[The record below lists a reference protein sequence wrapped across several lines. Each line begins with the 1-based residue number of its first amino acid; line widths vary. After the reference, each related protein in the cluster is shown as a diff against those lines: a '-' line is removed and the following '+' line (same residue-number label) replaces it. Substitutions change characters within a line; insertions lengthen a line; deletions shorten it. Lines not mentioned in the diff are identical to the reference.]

1 MLLFYLSTILFTV
14 FFIYILKSNK
24 DIFYINLNKKNEKII
39 LILFCFIVS
48 ASHILLLHSNYPYI
62 GHDYGQI
69 ESRAISMFLYYQ
81 NNGLD
86 IEWASPLFG
95 GGLLSYANPNWHQYS
110 PLYFLTLIMPFW
122 YSYNLLTFLFS
133 IIGFISIYLL
143 LKKDFNFN
151 FISSLTGTI
160 FFSCTGYYIYHL
172 KVGHWT
178 FIYHPLTALIVF
190 IFFSNTI
197 SKLKFGFIIRIL
209 SGALVFSAMI
219 FGGAIHTIFFYTC
232 FVLLGTAVIFFKLDF
247 NFFEKCIAVILSV
260 LLSFILSLSR
270 LIPIVILASKID
282 RGRLMVDNV
291 AFYKVFEV
299 IYYNFILS
307 IISFLEKLFSLN
319 LFFNI
324 KYSGIWE
331 KDLSL
336 PFLMI
341 PIIITILII
350 NRKCIIES
358 FINLNK
364 FDKLKIIL
372 FVIWFYLVFDIYYD
386 KGIINSLFP
395 FLKKMNLRLRICS
408 VLILPFS
415 IFLSYL
421 INKYKLFDRKKNLI
435 IMLLLNLYTLF
446 FFIYKHADNFYYGE
460 AFRNV
465 DLKIGI
471 EVWNKIN
478 ELGSNNNYKIN
489 TILSFN
495 EQDDNSRQKL
505 LEQFTNKYSS
515 NLYSSQF
522 PYEPIYGYW
531 LETFKP
537 KYEGSIYQISNNYYN
552 FTHPNSLIFFNDNYK
567 QFTGFSIDQ
576 KDDLEKFASFKKVD
590 WKLPKIFYI
599 ANDVSLYSHIIVI
612 SLLFII
618 AIYNI
623 VYFIIMNKN
632 SKIK

>member
-1 MLLFYLSTILFTV
+1 MIILFYLFTILFTIS
-14 FFIYILKSNK
+14 FIYIIKTDK
-24 DIFYINLNKKNEKII
+24 KIFNIVLDKKKEKLI
-39 LILFCFIVS
+39 LIMFCFITSLSQV
-48 ASHILLLHSNYPYI
+48 LLLNSNYPYI
-62 GHDYGQI
+62 GHDYSQI
-69 ESRAISMFLYYQ
+69 EARAMSMFLYYQ

-197 SKLKFGFIIRIL
+197 SKLKFSFIIRIL
-209 SGALVFSAMI
+209 SGALIFSAMI

-232 FVLLGTAVIFFKLDF
+232 FVLLGIAAISFKLDF
-247 NFFEKCIAVILSV
+247 DFLKKCIAIIISV
-260 LLSFILSLSR
+260 SLSFILSLSKA
-270 LIPIVILASKID
+270 IPTFILASKID
-282 RGRLMVDNV
+282 RGGLRVDNV
-291 AFYKVFEV
+291 PFYQIFEV
-299 IYYNFILS
+299 IYYDFILAV
-307 IISFLEKLFSLN
+307 ISFLEKLFSLN

-324 KYSGIWE
+324 QYKGIWE

-336 PFLMI
+336 PFMMI
-341 PIIITILII
+341 PIMIIILIM
-350 NRKCIIES
+350 NRKNIKES
-358 FINLNK
+358 FRNLNK
-364 FDKLKIIL
+364 FDKFKIII
-372 FVIWFYLVFDIYYD
+372 FIIWFYLAFDIYYD
-386 KGIINSLFP
+386 NGIINTLFS

-421 INKYKLFDRKKNLI
+421 LDKYKLLKNNKNI
-435 IMLLLNLYTLF
+435 IILLLINIYTVF
-446 FFIYKHADNFYYGE
+446 FFIYRHADNFNDGG

-465 DLKIGI
+465 DVRTGI
-471 EVWNKIN
+471 EIWNKIN
-478 ELGSNNNYKIN
+478 NLGSNNNYKI
-489 TILSFN
+489 TEISEEGESKILNQFLSN
-495 EQDDNSRQKL
+495 DYNLHSSR
-505 LEQFTNKYSS
+505 
-515 NLYSSQF
+515 F
-522 PYEPIYGYW
+522 PYEPIYGYE
-531 LETFKP
+531 LETFKS
-537 KYEGSIYQISNNYYN
+537 KEEGSIYKVSNNYYN
-552 FTHPNSLIFFNDNYK
+552 FTYPNSLIFFDDNYK
-567 QFTGFSIDQ
+567 QFTGFSLEQ
-576 KDDLEKFASFKKVD
+576 KDDLDKFASFKKVD

-599 ANDVSLYSHIIVI
+599 ANDISLYSHIIVI

-618 AIYNI
+618 AISNI

>member
-1 MLLFYLSTILFTV
+1 MIILFYLFTILFTIS
-14 FFIYILKSNK
+14 FIYIIKTDK
-24 DIFYINLNKKNEKII
+24 KIFNIVLDKKKEKLI
-39 LILFCFIVS
+39 LIMFCFITSLSQV
-48 ASHILLLHSNYPYI
+48 LLLNSNYPYI
-62 GHDYGQI
+62 GHDYSQI
-69 ESRAISMFLYYQ
+69 EARAMSMFLYYQ

-197 SKLKFGFIIRIL
+197 SKLKFSFIIRIL
-209 SGALVFSAMI
+209 SGALIFSAMI

-232 FVLLGTAVIFFKLDF
+232 FVLLGIAAISFKLDF
-247 NFFEKCIAVILSV
+247 DFLKKCIAIIISV
-260 LLSFILSLSR
+260 SLSFALSLSK
-270 LIPIVILASKID
+270 LIPTLILASKID
-282 RGRLMVDNV
+282 RGKLMVNNV
-291 AFYKVFEV
+291 HFYMVFEA

-307 IISFLEKLFSLN
+307 IVSFFEKLFSLRF
-319 LFFNI
+319 FFNI
-324 KYSGIWE
+324 RYSYIHE
-331 KDLSL
+331 RDLSL
-336 PFLMI
+336 PFMMI
-341 PIIITILII
+341 PIIIIILIM
-350 NRKCIIES
+350 NRKNIIK
-358 FINLNK
+358 NLNHFWRENK
-364 FDKLKIIL
+364 FRII
-372 FVIWFYLVFDIYYD
+372 FFSIWFYFIFDLYYD

-395 FLKKMNLRLRICS
+395 FLKKMNLNLRIGS
-408 VLILPFS
+408 VVIIPFS
-415 IFLSYL
+415 IFFSYL
-421 INKYKLFDRKKNLI
+421 LNKYKLFNIKKSI
-435 IMLLLNLYTLF
+435 ILLLILNIYVIISFL
-446 FFIYKHADNFYYGE
+446 YKHADTFNGDIGFK
-460 AFRNV
+460 NV
-465 DLKIGI
+465 NLEIGI
-471 EVWNKIN
+471 KVWNKIN
-478 ELGSNNNYKIN
+478 QLGSNNNYKI
-489 TILSFN
+489 TEILEGAESKILN
-495 EQDDNSRQKL
+495 
-505 LEQFTNKYSS
+505 QFLSNDY
-515 NLYSSQF
+515 NLYSSKY
-522 PYEPIYGYW
+522 PYEPIYGYE
-531 LETFKP
+531 LETFKS
-537 KYEGSIYQISNNYYN
+537 KEEGSIYKVSNNYYN
-552 FTHPNSLIFFNDNYK
+552 FTYPNSLIFFDDNYK
-567 QFTGFSIDQ
+567 QFTGFSLEQ

-599 ANDVSLYSHIIVI
+599 ANDISLYSHIIVI

-618 AIYNI
+618 AISNI